1 MNLKYIYIFLIT
13 ILLLPFAF
21 AELQPVFLDQNV
33 HYFGE
38 EINFGLVGIIP
49 DDFNRSEFQI
59 QLPIGD
65 NYHEATLSLTNLSDY
80 SFSFPLDFIYNELK
94 IKYVYYNFDNI
105 EILNQEH
112 LLKLEKLSI
121 IENIGYC
128 INSICNN
135 TYFDDVNANEI
146 ELTTFPEISD
156 ENLNFDIL
164 LILDGYIIEE
174 VRNTKLPHYFDIS
187 AGEYEIKITPN
198 YGDLKFITKSLFL
211 NIIIMQENNNN
222 NLREY
227 LNEIKEQD
235 ADKETFVLLNNDES
249 QIKELKTEGEKN
261 NFWII
266 GLGILGG
273 LIILI
278 TILFFNKQK
287 DKNEKTN
294 RRELRKSRGFLFF
307 VFFLFLASFA
317 FATPLDEKNA
327 EYNNLETNFN
337 TLQELFPYPK
347 AFTISVSNSNPQ
359 NTQYYPIFATGLN
372 DTQIRPVL
380 NNKTQN
386 LTANLEAIYFSIDIK
401 NAIEKSKTNNN
412 PLFFES
418 GCEQVLEWFQANP
431 ITEDPNALIART
443 KENLLKNIIITD
455 KKNGYTDRD
464 VVFINNKLNEL
475 KNNKKYNNSINPY
488 ADYCISEYLTKLE
501 SNLGGK
507 YLVEKKILLK
517 INYFEKNTE
526 KIETQ
531 DDEITDT
538 IVFLNNKNKDVL
550 EGEFLGSDLNHIF
563 VEVNY
568 VNDILKEQS
577 LVLQGIPTDR
587 IIRKDN
593 LIEGNKI
600 SNYTIPYLTEGEN
613 LTIKYTA
620 QLINLEI
627 MDSDYGSYYQLE
639 ELPVDSSEINKKG
652 FAFVIP
658 DKSIATLRNKIIS
671 NIELTGMVRLNNG
684 RYELKWN
691 PESLAILAEA
701 NINPAKFIIIDKKI
715 IINIGPE
722 NQKLNLGIDWDY
734 GIILADSSEITLLLE
749 KENTIYL
756 TPNTTNLYLE
766 LLKKTII
773 KATSQK
779 NLELIRLQLPIFFI
793 FTFKKNAQTINNE
806 DTLYLKTYDEIA
818 DFLLNTN
825 LTPLE
830 KNIIFNNLISLTEDF
845 SFPKQGGVL
854 YKFKYKTRLVLNYG
868 LVNYIDNPENISNIN
883 IENQYAA
890 MPYLYDNAYLERKG
904 FVDKD
909 LTKFLIL
916 GYLGDN
922 YRSYNPELNKDSAY
936 DSYDSYESDFKSQT
950 QKIFVDQ
957 NANEQN
963 WGYYKQLI
971 SYPFYRTGFEQKPC
985 SYDKVNFPEYF
996 SESYCS
1002 VAYNFNSESGNFGT
1016 LYNPNNLN
1024 EGWLMQDY
1032 DFQNNYTS
1040 AYRSLLLLEDID
1052 SFKNNK
1058 LTFNSNQLKTFN
1070 KLNAFLS
1077 LIELEAIRKRDSGNT
1092 KNYGTA
1098 LVLSYKLL
1106 ELWNGNYN
1114 ALKEYDDSNRIGQ
1127 QISNINAALAYQATV
1142 KLKSTIASDKIMRLD
1157 AYKNIYETD
1166 FDRFKESIDPSAGF
1180 FDLTD
1185 SARFM
1190 ITGSWFETFIFTG
1203 TKKDVEKLEQRDRD
1217 KYNKLLH
1224 GACCIAQRLG
1234 ELEGVSNYKNW
1245 TVAEIKDNYSL
1256 YSKNNKIKNDVIGWV
1271 TERSGC
1277 SGTLRANPDDCAT
1290 DILYLYNSK
1299 EYGKD
1304 ISIILND
1311 TKEKKSITNYLTQHY
1326 NTKGQINLNI
1336 DNGVQLSSTEIELEK
1351 DIAKFKPGTIG
1362 SVLKFIDAG
1371 INPVAIVLTVATV
1384 GIGHG
1389 LATGTGGFFTR
1400 VAGGFTAKLGT
1411 STAGSL
1417 ASTVGARVVYELGEN
1432 VVIDGTYGALA
1443 YKLPNVAGKHPFLT
1457 CILLGVVAGNFQKPL
1472 ASLDNA
1478 AKVMTTDIITNAG
1491 LKNADCIKI
1500 QTAIKESL
1508 NLDYQDTAEQLL
1520 KLKSGESAT
1529 DAFFKKL
1536 PKVAAG
1542 SVDDELVNSIQKNL
1556 VAQKISVSADV
1567 IKKSL
1572 ENNNIYLTT
1581 RATAVSKFK
1590 STKSLIEINRMVEA
1604 NLDESSDKFI
1614 KLATNRTVPERHG
1627 IKFANIVDEFE
1638 DLKRFN
1644 EIDLEHFARPT
1655 RIIYDDF
1662 GNPLGYEMDKITGI
1676 TLADYI
1682 EGGGTLDDSF
1692 YKRIEESI
1700 EKLHAQGYAHGDI
1713 NPYNVLLR
1721 QTYDGL
1727 DFTIIDPVGYGRII
1741 DNINLRNN
1749 LDAAI
1754 NDDLVKVRNLKNYTT
1769 TDQLL
1774 FQTNRLEIPMEN
1786 AWLLQR
1792 MQQNGEFI
1800 PIRRSDNTTITFAK
1814 INNISDDGQ
1823 KIIVEF
1829 TENGVKYNRETDYK
1843 FINFMT
1849 LTQNRTFIVRGIG
1862 EGTIQNIEPNKIVT
1876 FKLNNGE
1883 TRYIDLD
1890 LLIDSSYDFNPVKN
1904 KSINLTSNGKRWV
1917 IWGDDDMEVFTPIRK
1932 NDLVYLDGVSGKIT
1946 DIYDNGNVNVLLNN
1960 GTIRNTTVN
1969 TIIESR
1975 KLRPYLNAMD
1985 YSDITPSN
1993 LESFITSNQR
2003 LPERFVYMNRN
2014 GWDGRE
2020 VILVDKLND
2029 PILKEYL
2036 VAVKRNI
2043 NVNADIQTKIDTA
2056 LALVEY
2062 AMPIYKTSGI
2072 DLLENI
2078 ADYTSI
2084 SGEILPI
2091 GYLINNKVGVCR
2103 HKALL
2108 LKITLD
2114 EMGIDSQITRGD
2126 FVSVINGIEYKGGHA
2141 WVELKTPNGE
2151 NIILD
2156 PMHHNKIPHTSR
2168 PPQYQKMADIEMYKP
2183 KSNNAVPQNNFR
2195 NLADGADIYKR
2206 TARLQN
2212 YLTEELQN
2220 YNLNPTAI
2228 NDFTFKYNIT
2238 QQITN
2243 PQFLSQ
2249 IGSNLNDLQDLMKL
2263 QNLKIKEIYQ
2273 NDGLLLT
2280 LNHKLSLS
2288 SLPTNVREEIVS
2300 ELGRKNVSVIVVDD
2314 WTIRN
2319 LDDQDN
2325 FATLNLNDPRNPI
2338 IKIERSAYNDPNKFL
2353 REMRHEYGALLLSKQ
2368 YGSKG
2373 DIPLFFKPSDAGKI
2387 EPVWATHYLD
2397 HYMDKGYNKLFP
2409 N

>member
-1 MNLKYIYIFLIT
+1 MLKYLNIFFVIV
-13 ILLLPFAF
+13 LLMPFAF
-21 AELQPVFLDQNV
+21 AELQPVFLDQNI

-49 DDFNRSEFQI
+49 DDFNRAEFQI

-146 ELTTFPEISD
+146 ELTTFPKISD
-156 ENLNFDIL
+156 ENINFDIL

-174 VRNTKLPHYFDIS
+174 VRNTKLPHYFDIR

-211 NIIIMQENNNN
+211 NIIIMQENNN

-327 EYNNLETNFN
+327 EYNNLETKFN

-431 ITEDPNALIART
+431 ITEDPNTLIART

-639 ELPVDSSEINKKG
+639 ELPVDSSEIYKKG

-658 DKSIATLRNKIIS
+658 DKSIAALRNKIIS

-749 KENTIYL
+749 EENTIYL
-756 TPNTTNLYLE
+756 TPNITNLYLE

-806 DTLYLKTYDEIA
+806 DALYLKTYDEIA
-818 DFLLNTN
+818 DFLKNTN

-845 SFPKQGGVL
+845 SFPKQGGGL

-883 IENQYAA
+883 IENQSAA

-1114 ALKEYDDSNRIGQ
+1114 ALKEYDDSNRLGQ

-1142 KLKSTIASDKIMRLD
+1142 KLKSIIASDKIMRLD

-1245 TVAEIKDNYSL
+1245 TVAEIKDNYSP

-1304 ISIILND
+1304 LSIILND

-1326 NTKGQINLNI
+1326 NTKGQINLDI

-1478 AKVMTTDIITNAG
+1478 AKIMTTDIITNAG
-1491 LKNADCIKI
+1491 LKNADSIKI

-1627 IKFANIVDEFE
+1627 IKFANIVDEFD

-1644 EIDLEHFARPT
+1644 EIDPEHFAKPT

-1662 GNPLGYEMDKITGI
+1662 GNPLGYEMDKINGF

-1692 YKRIEESI
+1692 YKRIEDSV
-1700 EKLHAQGYAHGDI
+1700 EKLHKQGYAHGDI
-1713 NPYNVLLR
+1713 NPRNIIIT
-1721 QTYDGL
+1721 QTPEGL
-1727 DFTIIDPVGYGRII
+1727 DFKIIDPVGFRKLA
-1741 DNINLRNN
+1741 DNVNLRSTT
-1749 LDAAI
+1749 DTII
-1754 NDDLVKVRNLKNYTT
+1754 NDDTINVRNLKNYTT
-1769 TDQLL
+1769 SDQIYY
-1774 FQTNRLEIPMEN
+1774 QTNYVPKNTASPGIKSGDYVVIEN
-1786 AWLLQR
+1786 
-1792 MQQNGEFI
+1792 
-1800 PIRRSDNTTITFAK
+1800 STTNKIGKIQITQ
-1814 INNISDDGQ
+1814 DGR
-1823 KIIVEF
+1823 
-1829 TENGVKYNRETDYK
+1829 YW
-1843 FINFMT
+1843 INFSDGSSGYYNELDIINMKNLDNYKKLVDT
-1849 LTQNRTFIVRGIG
+1849 SYINTYTDDYLGGPFLETPKKLPDTFI
-1862 EGTIQNIEPNKIVT
+1862 
-1876 FKLNNGE
+1876 FKSTNN
-1883 TRYIDLD
+1883 L
-1890 LLIDSSYDFNPVKN
+1890 
-1904 KSINLTSNGKRWV
+1904 
-1917 IWGDDDMEVFTPIRK
+1917 
-1932 NDLVYLDGVSGKIT
+1932 
-1946 DIYDNGNVNVLLNN
+1946 
-1960 GTIRNTTVN
+1960 
-1969 TIIESR
+1969 
-1975 KLRPYLNAMD
+1975 
-1985 YSDITPSN
+1985 
-1993 LESFITSNQR
+1993 
-2003 LPERFVYMNRN
+2003 
-2014 GWDGRE
+2014 DGRE
-2020 VILVDKLND
+2020 IILVDKLND
-2029 PILKEYL
+2029 PILKNFLSDLKLDLKNLSRRDEFGTFLDKVSL
-2036 VAVKRNI
+2036 VKQRVDS
-2043 NVNADIQTKIDTA
+2043 VMSHYQD
-2056 LALVEY
+2056 
-2062 AMPIYKTSGI
+2062 
-2072 DLLENI
+2072 LENRTNLLKNI
-2078 ADYTSI
+2078 
-2084 SGEILPI
+2084 
-2091 GYLINNKVGVCR
+2091 INNKDVSGQVVPLGYFINNNIGVCR
-2103 HKALL
+2103 HRALL
-2108 LKITLD
+2108 YKLALDEIDIRSTIVRGWKKIDGLDVRHSWVEINDPGISRMVNVEVGDGFELVESYKGVGFKQYLLPDEMYVENYVGIRSISDLGLVADEYLLLYTPPKGAVATGDGFLHNRNPYQHGYSTTKNLQTIEIKINNALKNNYSLTTLD
-2114 EMGIDSQITRGD
+2114 DSAFNSDSIGYALRNINSEYSSNDITQLMIYQHQKIQDYIDGDMIFSHIYKLDNPVSRSYLTTDQIL
-2126 FVSVINGIEYKGGHA
+2126 S
-2141 WVELKTPNGE
+2141 LKE
-2151 NIILD
+2151 RVVADLKQQNIIIRLAED
-2156 PMHHNKIPHTSR
+2156 GSI
-2168 PPQYQKMADIEMYKP
+2168 QKSY
-2183 KSNNAVPQNNFR
+2183 
-2195 NLADGADIYKR
+2195 GAG
-2206 TARLQN
+2206 
-2212 YLTEELQN
+2212 
-2220 YNLNPTAI
+2220 
-2228 NDFTFKYNIT
+2228 KY
-2238 QQITN
+2238 
-2243 PQFLSQ
+2243 
-2249 IGSNLNDLQDLMKL
+2249 
-2263 QNLKIKEIYQ
+2263 
-2273 NDGLLLT
+2273 
-2280 LNHKLSLS
+2280 S
-2288 SLPTNVREEIVS
+2288 SLTMISSGESIISIEKSAFNDISIFSKEMQ
-2300 ELGRKNVSVIVVDD
+2300 KNYAV
-2314 WTIRN
+2314 WR
-2319 LDDQDN
+2319 
-2325 FATLNLNDPRNPI
+2325 F
-2338 IKIERSAYNDPNKFL
+2338 
-2353 REMRHEYGALLLSKQ
+2353 SKL
-2368 YGSKG
+2368 YGSK
-2373 DIPLFFKPSDAGKI
+2373 DKIPVFLIPTPDGQGVKPI
-2387 EPVWATHYLD
+2387 WATEYYTD
-2397 HYMDKGYNKLFP
+2397 YYSKNYNELF